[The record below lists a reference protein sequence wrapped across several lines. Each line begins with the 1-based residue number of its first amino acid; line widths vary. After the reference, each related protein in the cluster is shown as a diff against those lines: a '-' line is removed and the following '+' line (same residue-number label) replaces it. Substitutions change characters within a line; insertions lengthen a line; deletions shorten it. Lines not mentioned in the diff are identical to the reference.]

1 MGEGGGQGAMRK
13 SGKIILMTIASSG
26 AIALSLGSSHAD
38 PGGFALRQSPYFQG
52 TSMAGVAAGGAS
64 ISSMFWNPATITQ
77 AGRGL
82 TVEGDGT
89 LDMPHAD
96 ITPLLATSPTGVNLT
111 PLGSSGDIF
120 DKATLIPSAYAV
132 YGLNNGLSF
141 GLGLNS
147 PFGLKTQP
155 NALWSGMFY
164 SQESNIKAIDAT
176 PTVAWKIN
184 NWLSVGAAAQ
194 IQYFRVRLD
203 SAFPGSGLTG
213 PFPFLAPL
221 GPDELSLRGDSWG
234 YGYTLGATLTP
245 TSWTTI
251 GVGYRSGLDQK
262 TSGNIFR
269 PSFVAPVVV
278 PPFGLVPVA
287 VPGTTVG
294 FNATVPLPGAVT
306 ASIRQKI
313 TDSFTLLG
321 TVEWTNWSRLNTVP
335 VATPVLGLI
344 PGIPTQL
351 SFGWRDGWMYS
362 AGLEYM
368 CSRYLAL
375 RTGIGWEQSP
385 ITDATRSTRLPDADR
400 LWVSGGATY
409 KWNEQFSLDFAY
421 THIFVRDASIN
432 ISPGSA
438 NPVFDPRL
446 GTFIGTSSAAVD
458 IVSVG
463 LRYHFVPVGP
473 RVVVRKG

>member
-1 MGEGGGQGAMRK
+1 MRK
-13 SGKIILMTIASSG
+13 SSRIMLVIVASSG
-26 AIALSLGSSHAD
+26 AIALSVGNSQAD

-82 TVEGDGT
+82 TIEGDGT
-89 LDMPHAD
+89 LDMPHAE
-96 ITPLLATSPTGVNLT
+96 ITPLFATSPTGVNLT

-132 YGLNNGLSF
+132 YGLNNSLSF

-155 NALWSGMFY
+155 NPIWSGMFY
-164 SQESNIKAIDAT
+164 AEESNIKAINAT
-176 PTVAWKIN
+176 PSVAWKIN

-194 IQYFRVRLD
+194 IQYFKVRLD
-203 SAFPGSGLTG
+203 SAFPGSGRTG

-245 TSWTTI
+245 SAWTTI

-269 PSFVAPVVV
+269 PGFVAPVVV

-287 VPGTTVG
+287 VPGATVG
-294 FNATVPLPGAVT
+294 FDATVPLPDAVT
-306 ASIRQKI
+306 ASIRQRI
-313 TDSFTLLG
+313 SNSFTLLG
-321 TVEWTNWSRLNTVP
+321 TVEWTHWSRLNTVP
-335 VATPVLGLI
+335 IAISSGALI
-344 PGIPTQL
+344 PAIPTQL
-351 SFGWRDGWMYS
+351 TFGWRDGWLYS

-368 CSRYLAL
+368 CSKYLAL

-385 ITDATRSTRLPDADR
+385 ITDQTRSPRLPDTGR

-432 ISPGSA
+432 ISPGVN
-438 NPVFDPRL
+438 NPVFDPGL

-463 LRYHFVPVGP
+463 LRYHFVPVAP
-473 RVVVRKG
+473 RVIARKG